1 MNQEYDIKLTQAIRN
16 LKADTEFSWG
26 GESPDN
32 AEDFKKIK
40 WITYEN
46 GEAIINTT
54 NPHSEITWELVKAEM
69 DRLDAEYDAQDYARK
84 RQLEYPTIEELVVAL
99 YDTEDK
105 AAIDAKRAEVKA
117 KYSKPQETK

>member
-32 AEDFKKIK
+32 AENFKKIK

-46 GEAIINTT
+46 GEAVINTI
-54 NPHSEITWELVKAEM
+54 NPHSELTWTKVKAEM
-69 DRLDAEYDAQDYARK
+69 DRSDAEYDANEYARK
-84 RQLEYPTIEELVVAL
+84 RQAEYPSVQDLVVAL
-99 YDTEDK
+99 YDTDDK
-105 AAIDAKRAEVKA
+105 AAIDAKRAEIKL
-117 KYSKPQETK
+117 KYSKPGA